1 MEEHV
6 DPAEN
11 NVSRTGYQNQGVGSN
26 YFQRSRRDKT
36 EALHVKERRTRSR
49 PIKTKMETLIV
60 RLGRCWLKQ
69 RFLF

>member
-26 YFQRSRRDKT
+26 ISREVGGIRQR
-36 EALHVKERRTRSR
+36 HY
-49 PIKTKMETLIV
+49 M
-60 RLGRCWLKQ
+60 LKREGQ
-69 RFLF
+69 EVGQ